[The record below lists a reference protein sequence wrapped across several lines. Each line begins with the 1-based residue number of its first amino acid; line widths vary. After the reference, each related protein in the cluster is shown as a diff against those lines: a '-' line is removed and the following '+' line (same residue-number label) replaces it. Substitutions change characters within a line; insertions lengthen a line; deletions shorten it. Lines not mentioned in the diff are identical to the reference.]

1 MLKSYVLIEMVEGQE
16 AGLVEYLTARRS
28 IREVRRV
35 SGPYDVVAV
44 VEAEDEASFKDIV
57 DRDIHTRSGVVRTT
71 CCVCLEEMATCG

>member
-16 AGLVEYLTARRS
+16 ASLVEYLTARRWVM
-28 IREVRRV
+28 EARRV

-57 DRDIHTRSGVVRTT
+57 DSDIHTRSGVVRTT
-71 CCVCLEEMATCG
+71 YCVCLEEMATHG